1 MKVTGEENRAALA
14 WYTSGISTSRG
25 REQSCEMWD
34 GNGKRNE
41 KADVVIGSSLGTKL
55 YLKLGFKLVG
65 DISIQLDGED
75 DKMDLSVLTS
85 EQDGGVKGQ

>member
-1 MKVTGEENRAALA
+1 
-14 WYTSGISTSRG
+14 
-25 REQSCEMWD
+25 MWD

-41 KADVVIGSSLGTKL
+41 KADVVIESSSGTKL
-55 YLKLGFKLVG
+55 YLKLGFKLIG

-85 EQDGGVKGQ
+85 EQDGGVKAQ

>member
-1 MKVTGEENRAALA
+1 
-14 WYTSGISTSRG
+14 
-25 REQSCEMWD
+25 MWD

-41 KADVVIGSSLGTKL
+41 KAGVVIGSSSGTKL

-85 EQDGGVKGQ
+85 EQDGGVKAQ